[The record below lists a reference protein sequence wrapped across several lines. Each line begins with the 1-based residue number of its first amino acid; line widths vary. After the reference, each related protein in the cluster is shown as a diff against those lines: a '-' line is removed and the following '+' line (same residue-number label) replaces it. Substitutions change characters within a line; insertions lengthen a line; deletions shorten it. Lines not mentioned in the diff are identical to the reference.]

1 MDPLPR
7 SSGSALKRASD
18 ASGKRAVQ
26 SRVRGMSAEV
36 KAYGKRCGGRAASH
50 WCDFKQP
57 AVADLRIG
65 ARAGAAVCASSESSA
80 GGCRAREPSFY

>member
-7 SSGSALKRASD
+7 SSGSALMKASD

-26 SRVRGMSAEV
+26 GRVRGMSAEV
-36 KAYGKRCGGRAASH
+36 KANGKRSGGTVASL

-57 AVADLRIG
+57 AGADLRIG

>member
-7 SSGSALKRASD
+7 SSGSALMKASD
-18 ASGKRAVQ
+18 ASGKRS
-26 SRVRGMSAEV
+26 SRTCGMSAEV
-36 KAYGKRCGGRAASH
+36 KANGKRSGGTVASL

-80 GGCRAREPSFY
+80 GGCRVREPSFY